1 MLIMAYSLLYW
12 LIVIPIIY
20 FSVYILRYLILSFGA
35 LGLTFL
41 MSRNRKIQSSREF
54 TKPQILRELRHS
66 LIASVPLTLIVSIVY
81 ILGVYSLNKLYFNI
95 SDYSLIWF
103 FGQII
108 VLMLILDFWFYVIH
122 RIMHTKLVYRIV
134 HKTHH
139 LSTDP
144 SPFASDSVHP
154 FEAIF
159 DAIFIVLTSLILP
172 LHPLAIFIFVNI
184 SAIWSTIGHLGYEI
198 FPRAFTG
205 SIFGKYLNFATVH
218 NQHHKLFLYN
228 FGYYTTIWDRI
239 FDTLHPE
246 TDELIKIKSSS
257 NY

>member
-1 MLIMAYSLLYW
+1 MDYSLLYW
-12 LIVIPIIY
+12 LIVIPIIS
-20 FSVYILRYLILSFGA
+20 FASFIVRYLILSFGA

-66 LIASVPLTLIVSIVY
+66 FIGVIPIAFIVSVVY
-81 ILGVYSLNKLYFNI
+81 ILGIYELNKLYFDI
-95 SDYSLIWF
+95 SEFGWVWF
-103 FGQII
+103 FGQMFL
-108 VLMLILDFWFYVIH
+108 LMFITDLWFYAVH
-122 RIMHTKLVYRIV
+122 RLIHTKFLYKII
-134 HKTHH
+134 HKRHH

-144 SPFASDSVHP
+144 SPFAANSIHP
-154 FEAIF
+154 FESILDF
-159 DAIFIVLTSLILP
+159 IFILLASFIFP
-172 LHPLAIFIFVNI
+172 LHPIALFIVVNI
-184 SAIWSTIGHLGYEI
+184 SALWSTIGHLGYEI

-239 FDTLHPE
+239 FGTLHPE
-246 TDELIKIKSSS
+246 TDDLIKEKSSA